1 MVDKKMK
8 SGVVSDTI
16 VLTFVKIVTL
26 FVSIVQTMMLSRYL
40 SKTEY
45 GTYSEGLLV
54 ISFFAPFF
62 SLGLN
67 DSVNYFCNK
76 ESDNNRIKYLNTI
89 FMLSIVA
96 GGIGGI
102 LLFIFKDL
110 LAAYYKNTQIIGIVI
125 YVAFR
130 PLLQNLIALYQPV
143 YVSIGKTKV
152 IAIRNFLISLVQ
164 VLIIGGFIFASIR
177 NLMVVFAALFVMD
190 VVQILF
196 FDRYLRKLRILIN
209 PLRADNTLIKEI
221 LRFAIP
227 MLLSASIGTVSINI
241 DKLMISNLLTVE
253 DYALYANV
261 SKQLP
266 FSFFVSSLTAVVS
279 PIIVKLLTT
288 NQFDKFKSVWS
299 NYLELG
305 YMTTW
310 PICFIAIL
318 FAPEIISILYS
329 TKYLTNDGV
338 IIFRLYT
345 IAAMLGFT
353 YFGLIPTSFG
363 NTKIVLKYS
372 MLNMVL
378 NIVLNIS
385 LFHFWGILG
394 PAIAT
399 IISMIIPSFLYFYN
413 SLKLTNTKFI
423 DVISI
428 KKIVLLVL
436 EMLLAGIISTLVVGD
451 FVISKNPVIKLIIGF
466 CVYMFVLMP
475 LQYKNIKMLIVE
487 LNRNSLDH

>member
-8 SGVVSDTI
+8 SGLVSDTI

-40 SKTEY
+40 SKIEY
-45 GTYSEGLLV
+45 GTYSEGLLI

-76 ESDNNRIKYLNTI
+76 ESDNNRIRYLDTI
-89 FMLSIVA
+89 FVLSIIA

-102 LLFIFKDL
+102 LLFLFKDFL
-110 LAAYYKNTQIIGIVI
+110 SAYYKNTQIIGIVI
-125 YVAFR
+125 FVAFR
-130 PLLQNLIALYQPV
+130 PLLQNLISLYQPV

-164 VLIIGGFIFASIR
+164 ALIIWGFIFASIR
-177 NLMVVFAALFVMD
+177 NLMVLFAALFVMD

-196 FDRYLRKLRILIN
+196 FDHYLRKLRILIN
-209 PLRADNTLIKEI
+209 PLRADKTLIKEI

-227 MLLSASIGTVSINI
+227 MLLSASIGTISINI
-241 DKLMISNLLTVE
+241 DKLMISNLLTIE

-266 FSFFVSSLTAVVS
+266 FSFFVASLTAVVS
-279 PIIVKLLTT
+279 PIVVKLLTT
-288 NQFDKFKSVWS
+288 NQFEKFKSVWS

-318 FAPEIISILYS
+318 FSPEIISVLYS

-353 YFGLIPTSFG
+353 YFGLIPTSLG

-428 KKIVLLVL
+428 KKIILLVL

-466 CVYMFVLMP
+466 WAYMFVLMP

-487 LNRNSLDH
+487 LNRNNLDH